1 MQVITALLNE
11 HRSLYTQFDELE
23 QRLPTLTTLPQLQ
36 RQVALLGTT
45 LRRHA
50 GREDSLLFSAL
61 APHLGEINPL
71 AMMRGEHHGI
81 VHALAALPQIQD
93 LRKAH
98 AGVQFLLEVARMHCA
113 REEQIVY
120 PLVQTML
127 SSKELHQLGE
137 AWAAQWV
144 EAAHSARF
152 SARFSGDFS
161 SEYSVM

>member
-1 MQVITALLNE
+1 MQVITALLSE

-23 QRLPTLTTLPQLQ
+23 QLLPTLTALPQLQ
-36 RQVALLGTT
+36 RQVALLGMT

-50 GREDSLLFSAL
+50 GLEDSLLFSVL

-81 VHALAALPQIQD
+81 VQVLAVLPQIQD
-93 LRKAH
+93 LSKAH
-98 AGVQFLLEVARMHCA
+98 AGVQFLLEVARTHCA

-137 AWAAQWV
+137 AWAAQRV
-144 EAAHSARF
+144 EAAHGARY
-152 SARFSGDFS
+152 SWDFP
-161 SEYSVM
+161 SECTVM